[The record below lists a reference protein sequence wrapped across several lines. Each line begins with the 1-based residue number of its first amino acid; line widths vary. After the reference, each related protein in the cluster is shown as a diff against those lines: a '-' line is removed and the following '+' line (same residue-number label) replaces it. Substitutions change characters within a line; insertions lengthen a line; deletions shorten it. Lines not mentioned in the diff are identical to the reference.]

1 MTWRAR
7 WPVRVAL
14 AVAVSWL
21 LVGAGATPVAAHT
34 VGGAQASNYQTR
46 IRAIEPAVAGL
57 RVEVV
62 DAGTRLRLRNP
73 TGLEVVVLGYA
84 GEPYLRVGPAGVF
97 ENRRS
102 PATYR
107 NRVRIA
113 PAPPPAHADPAAPP
127 QWRRL
132 DGGDAVAWYDH
143 RAYWMEAS
151 DPPAVRAAPGRSH
164 VVIPTWQVDLRVGGQ
179 PVRVTGDVRWVPGPS
194 PWPWIVAAAVGCL
207 LAVLAATGHRR
218 RPQLIAALT
227 GLLVAVDMIH
237 TVGIWGGTS
246 ASVANKVY
254 GSLAS
259 LAGWALAVLAVRR
272 LLGPDPER
280 AGVHLLLTAIIL
292 VMVGGLGDMGS
303 LSRSQLAVALPA
315 PLTRALIAATLGL
328 GAGLA
333 IVGLRWSQPSTGRFR
348 RRGSAAEQGAP

>member
-1 MTWRAR
+1 
-7 WPVRVAL
+7 
-14 AVAVSWL
+14 
-21 LVGAGATPVAAHT
+21 
-34 VGGAQASNYQTR
+34 
-46 IRAIEPAVAGL
+46 
-57 RVEVV
+57 VV

-207 LAVLAATGHRR
+207 LAVLA
-218 RPQLIAALT
+218 
-227 GLLVAVDMIH
+227 
-237 TVGIWGGTS
+237 
-246 ASVANKVY
+246 
-254 GSLAS
+254 
-259 LAGWALAVLAVRR
+259 VRR

>member
-113 PAPPPAHADPAAPP
+113 PAPPRPTPIRPRHRSGGAWTEVTRWPGTTTGRTGWRPATHRRSELHPAAAMSSS
-127 QWRRL
+127 R
-132 DGGDAVAWYDH
+132 
-143 RAYWMEAS
+143 
-151 DPPAVRAAPGRSH
+151 PGRS
-164 VVIPTWQVDLRVGGQ
+164 TC
-179 PVRVTGDVRWVPGPS
+179 
-194 PWPWIVAAAVGCL
+194 A
-207 LAVLAATGHRR
+207 
-218 RPQLIAALT
+218 
-227 GLLVAVDMIH
+227 
-237 TVGIWGGTS
+237 S
-246 ASVANKVY
+246 A
-254 GSLAS
+254 GSRC
-259 LAGWALAVLAVRR
+259 G
-272 LLGPDPER
+272 
-280 AGVHLLLTAIIL
+280 
-292 VMVGGLGDMGS
+292 
-303 LSRSQLAVALPA
+303 
-315 PLTRALIAATLGL
+315 
-328 GAGLA
+328 
-333 IVGLRWSQPSTGRFR
+333 
-348 RRGSAAEQGAP
+348 